1 VGRDAP
7 LGLHLATSARL
18 VERAFDDALA
28 AAGGSRPV
36 WLALLAIK
44 TRSGANQREIA
55 ASVGVQGPTLTH
67 HLNAM
72 ERDGLIRRRRDDT
85 NRRVHVVELTNSG
98 EAAFDRLRATATA
111 FDRRL
116 RRGLTEA
123 DTAELRRLL
132 DRLGANA
139 ASAP

>member
-1 VGRDAP
+1 MG
-7 LGLHLATSARL
+7 
-18 VERAFDDALA
+18 
-28 AAGGSRPV
+28 
-36 WLALLAIK
+36 I
-44 TRSGANQREIA
+44 
-55 ASVGVQGPTLTH
+55 QGPTLTH

-85 NRRVHVVELTNSG
+85 NRRVHVVELTTSG
-98 EAAFDRLRATATA
+98 EAAFERLRTAAMA

-132 DRLGANA
+132 DRLGTNA